1 MSGMEST
8 PRIVRVWSRVH
19 GSDRSGYSIV
29 ELMRTRPDDPRRGVL
44 LTVRR
49 KGERGI
55 TIKLSEEEARRLA
68 VEMEQHARSGRR
80 PRDEPVDVY
89 VTAPHARTEDGQQVY
104 VKLTVRQTPQGTFAV
119 RVSKGDDYRSISL
132 TPDEALVLAK
142 YVEEI
147 ISYYFQHDVREGR
160 RPRGQQPAQ

>member
-1 MSGMEST
+1 MSMEPT

-19 GSDRSGYSIV
+19 GSDRSGYSII

-44 LTVRR
+44 ITVRR
-49 KGERGI
+49 KGERGL

-68 VEMEQHARSGRR
+68 VSIDQQVRSGRR
-80 PRDEPVDVY
+80 PRDEAVDVY
-89 VTAPHARTEDGQQVY
+89 STSPHARTEDGQQVY
-104 VKLTVRQTPQGTFAV
+104 VKLTVRQTPQGSFAV
-119 RVSKGDDYRSISL
+119 RISKGDDYRSIGL

-160 RPRGQQPAQ
+160 RPRRSQPAQ